1 MIERKRNT
9 IRGGERP
16 RGNERRRERRKGG
29 GSEGGGGWWGGGVVG
44 EEGGRLGGAE
54 EGISHIEMRV
64 LLSVFSL
71 SPCITPWITTT
82 PPLCRRNFQ
91 THPQHAHKH
100 TPPSPSSF
108 PPFLPPSFRSSRLH
122 RTRQRGIE
130 GREGEANGE
139 RAGDEHGDANR
150 SAPRSQFG
158 SSVDVVDLCVCVCFS
173 IIFSKYTNNKQLRLS
188 IVSR

>member
-1 MIERKRNT
+1 M
-9 IRGGERP
+9 
-16 RGNERRRERRKGG
+16 
-29 GSEGGGGWWGGGVVG
+29 GGGGGGK
-44 EEGGRLGGAE
+44 LGGAE

-91 THPQHAHKH
+91 AHPQHAHKH

-108 PPFLPPSFRSSRLH
+108 PPFLPPSFRPLVF
-122 RTRQRGIE
+122 TE
-130 GREGEANGE
+130 LGREGLRGE
-139 RAGDEHGDANR
+139 RGKQMVNELEMNMEMRTDKQQGA
-150 SAPRSQFG
+150 SLSLVWMF
-158 SSVDVVDLCVCVCFS
+158 LCVCVCFS
-173 IIFSKYTNNKQLRLS
+173 IIFSKYTNNKQFRLS